1 MAKTYHFPFTEVE
14 IGRFLFLL
22 TSILLL
28 FIIRPFLEGF
38 IGINI
43 LFDIFFFFILISGLY
58 AVSERK
64 CGFVIGMVLVVP
76 AFIATLSNYFVHVP
90 TVSVTE
96 RVFEVLFLGYSAC
109 MILTH
114 VFRQKE
120 VTLDTISGAICAY
133 FLIGFVWG
141 LCFFL
146 LEQAQPGSFLMT
158 EQQADPSHFIYFS
171 FVTMSTLGYG
181 DITPI
186 SNPARSLSLLEA
198 VVGQLYIAVLIG
210 RLVGMHIAQ
219 AQGGKDS

>member
-1 MAKTYHFPFTEVE
+1 MAKKYLFPFTEVE

-28 FIIRPFLEGF
+28 FIIRPFLSGF
-38 IGINI
+38 VAINV
-43 LFDIFFFFILISGLY
+43 LFDIFFFFILISGVY

-64 CGFVIGMVLVVP
+64 GGFVIGMILVLP
-76 AFIATLSNYFVHVP
+76 AFVAALSDYVVKIP
-90 TVSVTE
+90 AIGVTE
-96 RVFEVLFLGYSAC
+96 RVFEVLFLGYTAC
-109 MILTH
+109 MILAH
-114 VFRQKE
+114 VFRQKK

-141 LCFFL
+141 LCFSL
-146 LEQAQPGSFLMT
+146 LEQAQPGSFLMA
-158 EQQADPSHFIYFS
+158 EQQVDPSHFIYYS

-198 VVGQLYIAVLIG
+198 VVGQLYIAILIAK
-210 RLVGMHIAQ
+210 LVGMHIAQ
-219 AQGGKDS
+219 AQRGHGG